1 MRGRSKETVKCCCT
15 YLNDIFQGIVTV
27 TIVFSTL
34 FAAFLI
40 FLPIIG
46 SDLMDMEAPD
56 VIKSF
61 LFKTAAV
68 TLAVLVTVSII
79 LPSRIT
85 MYTLA
90 ANELVQDVKDT
101 PEAKAIREYITTELT
116 KAVKSNEQEKK

>member
-1 MRGRSKETVKCCCT
+1 MLLYL
-15 YLNDIFQGIVTV
+15 YLNDIFQGIVIV
-27 TIVFSTL
+27 TIAFGIL
-34 FAAFLI
+34 FAVFLI
-40 FLPIIG
+40 FLPMWADI
-46 SDLMDMEAPD
+46 MDMEAPD

-101 PEAKAIREYITTELT
+101 PEVKAIREYITTELT
-116 KAVKSNEQEKK
+116 KAVEANKQDKK